1 MTKYKTEDYKYSA
14 VKYYLNNEKGDGYKK
29 TCKIFDCKK
38 STLRDWIKR
47 YNISKNLTTTK
58 IYMLCNEQTLLIYN
72 FTERCGFK
80 SSRV

>member
-1 MTKYKTEDYKYSA
+1 MTKHKTEDYKFSA

-47 YNISKNLTTTK
+47 YNISKNLTRKNRTPISYLQIRDLK
-58 IYMLCNEQTLLIYN
+58 IICI
-72 FTERCGFK
+72 FI
-80 SSRV
+80 

>member
-58 IYMLCNEQTLLIYN
+58 IYMLCNEQTLL
-72 FTERCGFK
+72 
-80 SSRV
+80 